1 MQLNTNFDFE
11 IIKNIRSE
19 GANSSLYLVI
29 DLQVGSNFIL
39 KKVDENNEFIENV
52 EIENGIQKYVAGEAI
67 YIPGLE
73 EKRKW
78 GEGSGAR
85 TYYKE
90 RNVRIKEEYQ
100 QGSFFEQLEEKY
112 GLSQERLKHIVYK
125 KE

>member
-1 MQLNTNFDFE
+1 MRY
-11 IIKNIRSE
+11 KNASHVLPDE
-19 GANSSLYLVI
+19 L
-29 DLQVGSNFIL
+29 L
-39 KKVDENNEFIENV
+39 KEV
-52 EIENGIQKYVAGEAI
+52 QKYVAVEAS
-67 YIPGLE
+67 YSPGLE

-85 TYYKE
+85 THYKE

-100 QGSFFEQLEEKY
+100 QGSSFEQLEEKY

>member
-1 MQLNTNFDFE
+1 MRY
-11 IIKNIRSE
+11 KNASHV
-19 GANSSLYLVI
+19 LPDKL
-29 DLQVGSNFIL
+29 L
-39 KKVDENNEFIENV
+39 KE
-52 EIENGIQKYVAGEAI
+52 IQKYVDGEAI
-67 YIPGLE
+67 YIPKVE

-90 RNVRIKEEYQ
+90 RNEKIKKDYQ
-100 QGSFFEQLEEKY
+100 QGILFEELEEKY

>member
-1 MQLNTNFDFE
+1 MRY
-11 IIKNIRSE
+11 KNASHV
-19 GANSSLYLVI
+19 LPDKL
-29 DLQVGSNFIL
+29 L
-39 KKVDENNEFIENV
+39 KE
-52 EIENGIQKYVAGEAI
+52 IQKYVDGEAI
-67 YIPGLE
+67 YIPKVE

-90 RNVRIKEEYQ
+90 RNARIKEEYQ
-100 QGSFFEQLEEKY
+100 QGSSFEQLEERY

>member
-1 MQLNTNFDFE
+1 MRY
-11 IIKNIRSE
+11 KNASHV
-19 GANSSLYLVI
+19 LPDKL
-29 DLQVGSNFIL
+29 L
-39 KKVDENNEFIENV
+39 KE
-52 EIENGIQKYVAGEAI
+52 IQKYVDGAAI
-67 YIPGLE
+67 YIPKVE

-90 RNVRIKEEYQ
+90 RNEKIKKDYQ
-100 QGSFFEQLEEKY
+100 QGILFEELEAKY

>member
-1 MQLNTNFDFE
+1 MRY
-11 IIKNIRSE
+11 KNASHV
-19 GANSSLYLVI
+19 LPDKL
-29 DLQVGSNFIL
+29 L
-39 KKVDENNEFIENV
+39 KE
-52 EIENGIQKYVAGEAI
+52 IQKYVEGEAI
-67 YIPGLE
+67 YIPKVD

-90 RNVRIKEEYQ
+90 RNAKIKEEYQ
-100 QGSFFEQLEEKY
+100 QGIFFEELEVKY